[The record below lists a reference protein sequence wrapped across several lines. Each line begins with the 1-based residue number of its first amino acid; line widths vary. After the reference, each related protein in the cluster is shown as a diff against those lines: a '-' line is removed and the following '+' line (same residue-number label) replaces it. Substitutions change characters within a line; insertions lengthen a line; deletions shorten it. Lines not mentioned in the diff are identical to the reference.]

1 VLQYLLPLTGI
12 WLVVRV
18 YRAVA
23 LRCGERPS
31 LRAWCFVLGIAGIGI
46 AVALIQWLYKPLE
59 PPWSESPSGIIILLW
74 RFLVICAFA
83 LTGLGSL
90 IGAAKPK
97 YPRRAEQ

>member
-1 VLQYLLPLTGI
+1 
-12 WLVVRV
+12 
-18 YRAVA
+18 
-23 LRCGERPS
+23 
-31 LRAWCFVLGIAGIGI
+31 
-46 AVALIQWLYKPLE
+46 VALIQWLYKPLE